1 MLDVQGNHHLKIL
14 VFRAS
19 TYLEKHNKS
28 LYGYLYKKSEK
39 IASEPVSKFVENFW
53 ISMIRHSY
61 NANQQE

>member
-19 TYLEKHNKS
+19 TYLEKHNNS

-39 IASEPVSKFVENFW
+39 IAS
-53 ISMIRHSY
+53 
-61 NANQQE
+61 